1 MEQVSLA
8 RCQVGVL
15 SEKSKN
21 QKSKIK
27 SLDFDMCIWSLSREL
42 LLIFPRLR

>member
-21 QKSKIK
+21 QKIK
-27 SLDFDMCIWSLSREL
+27 NQKL
-42 LLIFPRLR
+42 RLRHVHMVTVA